1 MEKNGQEIIELQS
14 DNCEPNIDENEDL
27 SGDSE
32 NDLQACSVGKDL
44 RDTLPS
50 FENPLKTT
58 KGRSTSPSLL
68 APSHKLLPPLN
79 NIVQV
84 NMLFLIRG
92 EG

>member
-1 MEKNGQEIIELQS
+1 MKNDFNNDMKLHYGDDEY
-14 DNCEPNIDENEDL
+14 DENEDL
-27 SGDSE
+27 SGGSE
-32 NDLQACSVGKDL
+32 NDLQTCSVGKDL

-84 NMLFLIRG
+84 DMLFIV
-92 EG
+92 